1 MKISNAGPL
10 IVFYNSS
17 FLDILKELYGNIVV
31 PQAIYDEITRKEE
44 GRQLFQEN
52 NWITVQEVKIKQT
65 IAVLKS
71 FVDIGEA
78 EAIALSVELKKP
90 LLIDDKKGR
99 EIAKSMNISVQGSLG
114 ALAKAKKEGVIKSVT
129 DAIAKI
135 LAAGYYLDRQLI
147 NEVLRYVEEK
157 SK

>member
-1 MKISNAGPL
+1 M
-10 IVFYNSS
+10 
-17 FLDILKELYGNIVV
+17 KELYGNIVV

>member
-1 MKISNAGPL
+1 M
-10 IVFYNSS
+10 
-17 FLDILKELYGNIVV
+17 
-31 PQAIYDEITRKEE
+31 
-44 GRQLFQEN
+44 
-52 NWITVQEVKIKQT
+52 
-65 IAVLKS
+65 
-71 FVDIGEA
+71 DIGEA

>member
-1 MKISNAGPL
+1 MKISNARPL

-52 NWITVQEVKIKQT
+52 NWITVQEVKNKQT

>member
-10 IVFYNSS
+10 IVLYKSS
-17 FLDILKELYGNIVV
+17 LLDILKELYGNIIV
-31 PQAIYDEITRKEE
+31 PNAVYDEIKRKEE

-52 NWITVQEVKIKQT
+52 NWINVQKVKNKQT

-71 FVDIGEA
+71 FVDIGET
-78 EAIALSVELKKP
+78 EAIALSLELKKP

-99 EIAKSMNISVQGSLG
+99 EIAKSMNVSVQGSLG
-114 ALAKAKKEGVIKSVT
+114 ILAKAKKEGVIKSVK

-135 LAAGYYLDRQLI
+135 LAAGYYLDRQLK
-147 NEVLRYVEEK
+147 NEVLRYVEET